1 MSPAERGDQH
11 GDEDEE
17 LRRVGEALGYDP
29 DRQPP
34 SDRVEA
40 VRRQADRLR
49 ADRGAPA
56 AAPPTLDDRRRGRRS
71 LLVGGLAASVG
82 VVVGAG
88 LGALGR
94 DALDDDDAV
103 AVPTEPLVLTGVPD
117 GVQAQAS
124 LINHTWGTEVLL
136 DVSGLAPGEVF
147 GVALERRDGGRTEAG
162 SFLSVPDVLMVCRFN
177 AAPLRADVAAV
188 LVVGPDGEEVMRAD
202 LVAG

>member
-1 MSPAERGDQH
+1 VSPAER

-29 DRQPP
+29 ERRPP
-34 SDRVEA
+34 TDRVDA
-40 VRRQADRLR
+40 VRREADRLR
-49 ADRGAPA
+49 ADRGTSA
-56 AAPPTLDDRRRGRRS
+56 AAPSSLDDRRRGRRS

-94 DALDDDDAV
+94 DALDDGDDV

-136 DVSGLAPGEVF
+136 DVSGLPPGEVF

-162 SFLSVPDVLMVCRFN
+162 SFLAVPDVLMVCRFN
-177 AAPLRADVAAV
+177 AAPLRDEVGAV
-188 LVVGPDGEEVMRAD
+188 LVVGPGGDEVMRAD
-202 LVAG
+202 LPVA